1 MEKGMKLKKYI
12 AIFRDGERKELYV
25 HRFFA
30 YDIKQAREHAR
41 NMLAGSMQGDA
52 KSVVVYRI
60 YL

>member
-1 MEKGMKLKKYI
+1 MKLKKYI